1 MRIWAPPTVRRARTS
16 LSYHTSSHSP
26 PVVLVFEFVTAN
38 HCLKKRQT
46 PFWKLNSS
54 FLGNEHIKHFII
66 VTTFPCYSISSDLK
80 FLLALM
86 ASSENSSQFFR
97 NFSFL
102 SFSRPNTP
110 LRIFRAWQRPTSW
123 KLIQKRDKKI
133 FNEFRTLMGQTDFW
147 KTPSG
152 EFYCSNIG
160 SWVLIW
166 MGSLSQQC
174 QKCVKYF
181 SSLFRASFP
190 EIDPAKIFW
199 WIFQELP
206 RRALRAFCNGSY
218 QPLTFSR
225 SNHVR
230 YF

>member
-38 HCLKKRQT
+38 HCLKKRQS

-66 VTTFPCYSISSDLK
+66 VTTFLCYSIALWRRKWLEFFTSPNGK
-80 FLLALM
+80 FWKLIP
-86 ASSENSSQFFR
+86 FFR
-97 NFSFL
+97 NFSFR

-110 LRIFRAWQRPTSW
+110 FRILPNDRDRLLENSS
-123 KLIQKRDKKI
+123 KKRIKI
-133 FNEFRTLMGQTDFW
+133 FHEFRTLMGQTDFW

-152 EFYCSNIG
+152 EFYCCNIG

-166 MGSLSQQC
+166 MGSLFQQC
-174 QKCVKYF
+174 QKCV
-181 SSLFRASFP
+181 
-190 EIDPAKIFW
+190 
-199 WIFQELP
+199 
-206 RRALRAFCNGSY
+206 
-218 QPLTFSR
+218 
-225 SNHVR
+225 
-230 YF
+230 